1 MKTRKFGN
9 IETSA
14 ADPDAMIS
22 ADKVVVGTGGEQ
34 GIDVAFLPRSQVV
47 ERRMHKEQRV

>member
-1 MKTRKFGN
+1 MKTRKLGN

-34 GIDVAFLPRSQVV
+34 GVDVVFLPCSQPV
-47 ERRMHKEQRV
+47 ERRMHREQRV